1 MRGFMATQSAYS
13 DAWVKLLN
21 AFGITD
27 YRDALT
33 GTPSGLR
40 GYFDMANQRL
50 YTQMTSNK
58 GHYHIVPW
66 SVRCEMF
73 DKSVPPEKF
82 NYITQQNIE
91 ASRKDGEPATSVAEQ
106 TPKTAPISAQTCM
119 ARFLST
125 NFLTYDK
132 TIIGTNYEALIPVQ
146 LFMRVSGHVHQD
158 EADINNLMKLKVIR
172 PSGNVGLRCAN
183 GIGEELI
190 HVVSEVF
197 GNASPMNINGEISET
212 SEDLVA
218 TNLSIELPSLRDVL
232 SGGTT
237 NIVPIKYTC
246 VTDEDEASVGVK
258 ITGIISDTDF
268 INKLQISPL
277 AMEARTNDL
286 SFQEVMATEDEHG
299 NITMEQAK
307 QRDLIDPTSI
317 LADLGLVAVVLQPA
331 NPDTGAEGVM
341 AIIGSVSVNK
351 WVLYHTFVHREIF
364 GDLDA
369 EHGYISA
376 DERKKAIEALEQRVG
391 E

>member
-13 DAWVKLLN
+13 DAWVTLLN

-33 GTPSGLR
+33 GTPSGIR

-66 SVRCEMF
+66 SVRCQMF
-73 DKSVPPEKF
+73 DNGVPPEKF

-125 NFLTYDK
+125 DFLTYDK

-146 LFMRVSGHVHQD
+146 LFMRVAGHVHQD
-158 EADINNLMKLKVIR
+158 EDTINNLMKLKVIR
-172 PSGNVGLRCAN
+172 PSVNVGLRCAN
-183 GIGEELI
+183 GVGEELI

-197 GNASPMNINGEISET
+197 GNTSPMNINGDISET

-218 TNLSIELPSLRDVL
+218 TDLSIELPSLRDVV
-232 SGGTT
+232 SGGQSK
-237 NIVPIKYTC
+237 IVPIKYSC
-246 VTDEDEASVGVK
+246 VTDGDEASVGVI

-268 INKLQISPL
+268 INNMQISPL
-277 AMEARTNDL
+277 AMQSRTNDL
-286 SFQEVMATEDEHG
+286 SFQEVIATEDENG
-299 NITMEQAK
+299 DITMEQAK

-331 NPDTGAEGVM
+331 NPDTGVEGVM
-341 AIIGSVSVNK
+341 AIIGSVSINK
-351 WVLYHTFVHREIF
+351 WVLYHTFVHRSIF

-369 EHGYISA
+369 AHGYISA
-376 DERKKAIEALEQRVG
+376 DERKFAIEKLENPSG
-391 E
+391 K